1 MTEGGGTKK
10 GPIKFYT
17 AIIAFFLSFF
27 LFKKI
32 FIVIS
37 LHFLNITFY
46 LHKHSLFEWCLW
58 FQMLAQTL
66 LVDM

>member
-17 AIIAFFLSFF
+17 AIIAFFFKFFFF
-27 LFKKI
+27 LF